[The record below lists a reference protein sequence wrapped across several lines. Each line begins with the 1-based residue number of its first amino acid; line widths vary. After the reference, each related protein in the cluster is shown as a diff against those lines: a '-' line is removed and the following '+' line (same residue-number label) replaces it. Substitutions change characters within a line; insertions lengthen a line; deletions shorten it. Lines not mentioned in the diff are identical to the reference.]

1 MVGIFV
7 EVLVRRSWKRVLC
20 FISLHWESRANKA
33 IPRVAIITCLRTA
46 SSGKFRCRNANL
58 LCSTVAPDTH
68 PVTVSERGLRPPR
81 TASYLS
87 RYGVAVLVLTIIV

>member
-46 SSGKFRCRNANL
+46 SSGK
-58 LCSTVAPDTH
+58 
-68 PVTVSERGLRPPR
+68 VSGNFPFWEVG
-81 TASYLS
+81 
-87 RYGVAVLVLTIIV
+87 IVICCV